1 MGAGSSVSSQQYAA
15 SSTDTE
21 EGHDGGPPMNWEAA
35 ATAANG
41 YDRIEKDPTAAESPP
56 TTKETAEAKV
66 QEAKEEVDDDDDD
79 EDGPNDLVVAHET
92 VQMIFDILSENGSH
106 MTDEESMQTVLQTA
120 QALANH
126 SQAAALLMS
135 SQRDQKSGDTL
146 LHGAVRVGELEVVQ
160 FLLTDQFKFDINAQN
175 WK

>member
-56 TTKETAEAKV
+56 TTTKETAEAKV
-66 QEAKEEVDDDDDD
+66 QEAKEEVDDDDDE

-160 FLLTDQFKFDINAQN
+160 FLLN
-175 WK
+175 